1 MRDAGMRGCEDPKQL
16 VAWLLL
22 RQAGRLVQ
30 RMIDTVC
37 DAVIAV
43 TKQIGTVCDAVGIV
57 VCVAYSDTGLLKHR
71 PRAW

>member
-43 TKQIGTVCDAVGIV
+43 TKQIGTVCDAPVPTLELPADSLFRE
-57 VCVAYSDTGLLKHR
+57 C
-71 PRAW
+71 